1 MINTRVFAV
10 PKENSNSKSVGGT
23 TTANSS
29 TIRFDTQLSNSSQN
43 GVQNKVIYAAIIELI
58 QEIANT
64 DNTLELL
71 RTGQKVTINSNTW
84 KYNTDTGNLY
94 FNGTV
99 NVNNLLANAA
109 TVGNLSGTDLDFT
122 NADIDNLN
130 SADAIIENLTVTKA
144 AHFFELII
152 DQIKSTQGQV
162 IITAANAKL
171 DRVTQTQNGFHCS
184 WKNTDG
190 DRTIYNQFAVND
202 LVVCQSFNLD
212 KQINGLTNN
221 LFTNINQYWSAS
233 NTFQTFNNSGV
244 TINDGEAVILPTAN
258 TCFLAQSIEFEPETQ
273 YTLKWDMKQDKASE
287 CDVSVLIHKAVI
299 DKTKPFKTNIDNYV
313 QQESGDYDAFDVN
326 LTDEYRTYYI
336 TFTTKSPLP
345 DQSNLEFVCVNLV
358 NDPVEQIKTYI
369 TNPTLL
375 KSSQKNKYYWSKVI
389 NVGTETINDETYNYI
404 DLSTTDYDT
413 LSNGVPE
420 AGDEI
425 AQLGNKTN
433 KDRQAAIVIS
443 AYNSQFLD
451 PEIKA
456 PSIVQYSG
464 INDYNL
470 SNHRLNVISKS
481 FNLFKGNFTSVA
493 GTDLE
498 EQISN
503 NTSQIQ
509 QTNQAITTEVSNR
522 IAGDRKSFPIQ
533 KPFYTYNGDVVT
545 DYLSDPIRYNGADDI
560 YSTPVFVEAGTY
572 NLRIFCTIS
581 TASQLESYFQL
592 CTYGTTYPSSIG
604 DDYSSISVTL
614 QRGTDTISA
623 KGGQTLY
630 EYLATISITSAG
642 YYCIN
647 FWGSP
652 EYLYIPEE
660 TDGFETNYS
669 RITQTN
675 NRITTQVANL
685 NGQIS
690 SIDQKADS
698 IELAV
703 NDTNLRLDNGQ
714 FTINADTVVNGNL
727 SITSASQGFVLNNTY
742 GNTYI
747 VGDSIGTFDNFKQK
761 NYIIK
766 AYSAN
771 VNADATTPST
781 QSYIFNYEFPIGQ
794 LGLNTKIEFN
804 DISFVTHRVSDGSLK
819 SEDSYSANVSLY
831 KEDEEVCVWNISNT
845 HTPTNYYTTNT
856 TTPYTY
862 SIKIVLHCGYS
873 HYSEL
878 LGVLNCAVT
887 LKLKEY
893 TQTFNIIGYDG
904 IASNF
909 GANKT
914 FYVGNEGTYVKYDDD
929 KILKVSTNGIQ
940 KYAGSTSSKLQNKGY
955 LTDTCYSQFVSE
967 YSPISGVA
975 VRKVT
980 SLNGNPASCY
990 LQPNDEM
997 IVFKLGNS
1005 AQGLRCNVYLG
1016 LPASNTGR
1024 KVYVKQMGNYGN
1036 IYAYGD
1042 NYNGQTNKI
1051 RTADGYTTSERE
1063 IDNRSRYFIS
1073 DGEYW
1078 IEYYCG

>member
-171 DRVTQTQNGFHCS
+171 DLVEESQNGFKCY

-190 DRTIYNQFAVND
+190 DKIIYNQFELND
-202 LVVCQSFNLD
+202 LVICQTFNLD
-212 KQINGLTNN
+212 DATGTHQTNK
-221 LFTNINQYWSAS
+221 F
-233 NTFQTFNNSGV
+233 
-244 TINDGEAVILPTAN
+244 
-258 TCFLAQSIEFEPETQ
+258 
-273 YTLKWDMKQDKASE
+273 
-287 CDVSVLIHKAVI
+287 
-299 DKTKPFKTNIDNYV
+299 
-313 QQESGDYDAFDVN
+313 
-326 LTDEYRTYYI
+326 
-336 TFTTKSPLP
+336 
-345 DQSNLEFVCVNLV
+345 
-358 NDPVEQIKTYI
+358 
-369 TNPTLL
+369 
-375 KSSQKNKYYWSKVI
+375 YWSKVI
-389 NVGTETINDETYNYI
+389 GVGTETKNGETYNYI
-404 DLSTTDYDT
+404 ILSTNDYDSR
-413 LSNGVPE
+413 SNAVPE

-425 AQLGNKTN
+425 VQLGNKTN
-433 KDRQAAIVIS
+433 TDRQAAIIIS
-443 AYNSQFLD
+443 AYNNQFLD
-451 PEIKA
+451 PTIQA
-456 PSIVQYSG
+456 PSIVQYDG
-464 INDYNL
+464 INEY
-470 SNHRLNVISKS
+470 SISTHRLNVISKGL
-481 FNLFKGNFTSVA
+481 NQFKGNFSTTA
-493 GTDLE
+493 GDLQA
-498 EQISN
+498 QIN
-503 NTSQIQ
+503 NTKKK
-509 QTNQAITTEVSNR
+509 V
-522 IAGDRKSFPIQ
+522 FPIQ

-545 DYLSDPIRYNGADDI
+545 DYLSDPIRYNGGDDI
-560 YSTPVFVEAGTY
+560 YSTPVFVDANTY
-572 NLRIFCTIS
+572 SLRIFCTIG
-581 TASQLESYFQL
+581 TASTLESYFQL

-630 EYLATISITSAG
+630 EYEANITITTAG

-652 EYLYIPEE
+652 EYLYVPEE

-703 NDTNLRLDNGQ
+703 NDTNVRLDNGQ
-714 FTINADTVVNGNL
+714 FTINADTEINGAL
-727 SITSASQGFVLNNTY
+727 TVTSADKGFILNSSG

-747 VGDSIGTFDNFKQK
+747 VGDSIGTYQAFKTK
-761 NYIIK
+761 NYIVNTYQTASI
-766 AYSAN
+766 
-771 VNADATTPST
+771 VNATSDSPQFTFTVNLGSLPLNTDVDFIQMRASFKKPNSGEIYTYNSYNYTIALYKGTTPVKSMNGT
-781 QSYIFNYEFPIGQ
+781 
-794 LGLNTKIEFN
+794 NTN
-804 DISFVTHRVSDGSLK
+804 LPSD
-819 SEDSYSANVSLY
+819 VR
-831 KEDEEVCVWNISNT
+831 
-845 HTPTNYYTTNT
+845 YTTNSVADT
-856 TTPYTY
+856 YTAQITLTPQLNLSEYPTAVEASFY
-862 SIKIVLHCGYS
+862 FQLKI
-873 HYSEL
+873 
-878 LGVLNCAVT
+878 
-887 LKLKEY
+887 Y
-893 TQTFNIIGYDG
+893 TQTFNIIGTDG
-904 IASNF
+904 LASNF
-909 GANKT
+909 GTNKT
-914 FYVGNEGTYVKYDDD
+914 FYVGNEGTYIRYNDDNVL
-929 KILKVSTNGIQ
+929 KISTAGIQ
-940 KYAGSTSSKLQNKGY
+940 KYAGDTYGRQQQKGY
-955 LTDTCYSQFVSE
+955 LQDTCISRYLSE
-967 YSPISGVA
+967 YSPINGVA
-975 VRKVT
+975 VRMVT
-980 SLNGNPASCY
+980 NLNSNTSQCY

-997 IVFKLGNS
+997 IVFNLASSDNSKRLNIFLGNPS
-1005 AQGLRCNVYLG
+1005 GKIGRRVYLKKTNSYG
-1016 LPASNTGR
+1016 SLYIFGTDNSTTDTSA
-1024 KVYVKQMGNYGN
+1024 NYT
-1036 IYAYGD
+1036 I
-1042 NYNGQTNKI
+1042 K
-1051 RTADGYTTSERE
+1051 TADNGTTYLRDE
-1063 IDNRSRYFIS
+1063 INSASLMYVS
-1073 DGEYW
+1073 DGTYW
-1078 IEYYCG
+1078 NEYYCG